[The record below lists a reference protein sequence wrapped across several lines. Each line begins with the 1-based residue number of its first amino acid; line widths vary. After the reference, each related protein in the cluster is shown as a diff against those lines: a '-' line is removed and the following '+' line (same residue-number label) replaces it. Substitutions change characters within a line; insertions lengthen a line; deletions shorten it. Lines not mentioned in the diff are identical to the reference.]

1 MNFVDY
7 IADGANIEAL
17 PWGDYDMIQLE
28 AKAIRADMAAAEAIL
43 RDGIARYKKQKLKA
57 RSKRLAEDLEAMAAE
72 LDGYESTDEI
82 IDAYGYDYI
91 TERERDRLLAIW
103 EAREQA
109 KRNGGIYTDR
119 VIEILQTAMR
129 CVGDKYRDK
138 LDLADTMQK
147 IANENRAE
155 ARREK
160 FGEI

>member
-28 AKAIRADMAAAEAIL
+28 AKAIRADMAAAEAVL
-43 RDGIARYKKQKLKA
+43 RDGIARYKKQKLKT
-57 RSKRLAEDLEAMAAE
+57 RSKRIAEDLEAMTAE
-72 LDGYESTDEI
+72 LGGYESTNEI
-82 IDAYGYDYI
+82 IDAYGYADI
-91 TERERDRLLAIW
+91 TERERDRLLALW

-109 KRNGGIYTDR
+109 KKNGGIYTDR
-119 VIEILQTAMR
+119 VIEILETAMR

-138 LDLADTMQK
+138 LDLAETMEK
-147 IANENRAE
+147 IASENRAK